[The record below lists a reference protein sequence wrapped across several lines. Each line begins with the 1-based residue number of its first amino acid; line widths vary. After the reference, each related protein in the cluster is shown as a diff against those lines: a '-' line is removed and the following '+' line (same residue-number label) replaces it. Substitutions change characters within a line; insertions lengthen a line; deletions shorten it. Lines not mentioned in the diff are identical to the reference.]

1 MIFELT
7 ILGSSSALPTSTKF
21 PTAHVLNIHERF
33 FLIDCGEGTQI
44 QLRKAHI
51 RFGKINHIFISHL
64 HGDHVFGLFGVL
76 STFNLLGRKSIL
88 NVYAHPNMQRLL
100 DFYQENF
107 AEESSYAITL
117 HPLTNRDLHLIY
129 EDRITEVYAF
139 PLKHRIPTFGFL
151 FREKK
156 RPLNIRKEAIEE
168 HTLSIKQIQAAK
180 AGEDILTDN
189 GILIKNT
196 DITEPAYHPRS
207 FAYCSDTM
215 IYKKNIELLKGTDL
229 LYHEAT
235 FLNNDKQ
242 LARLTGHS
250 TALQAAELAMTA
262 KVRKLLIGH
271 FSNRYKN
278 IDDFLSEARSIFPE
292 TEAAEEKSDE
302 NAATADSEK
311 E

>member
-107 AEESSYAITL
+107 AEESSYTITL
-117 HPLTNRDLHLIY
+117 HSLTNRNLHLIY

-139 PLKHRIPTFGFL
+139 PLKHRIPAFGFL

-168 HTLSIKQIQAAK
+168 HTLSIKQIQSAK

-189 GILIKNT
+189 GILIKNA

-207 FAYCSDTM
+207 FAYCSDTA
-215 IYKKNIELLKGTDL
+215 IYKKNIETLKGTDL

-250 TALQAAELAMTA
+250 TALQAAELAKTA
-262 KVRKLLIGH
+262 EVRKLLIGH

-292 TEAAEEKSDE
+292 TEAAEELKKYSIPLVRE
-302 NAATADSEK
+302 VRQ
-311 E
+311 